1 MLEKDIND
9 LLQDYKYRKNIL
21 EEITLDD
28 IEKWNNMD
36 VDGDWDKITNKPSTF
51 TPSTHTHN
59 FEDLLEKPTT
69 LEGYGITDVYTK
81 DEIQDNTLNKFKAIN
96 GKVLVDTGFNLG
108 VKDGDNLISYNYGT
122 SGAPTVK
129 FGLSYDSDMYSYI
142 DSYLGKLDLIAS
154 EQIYIRT
161 PYLNLKVPSFSLS
174 GGNGGFSVDVSDT
187 YANNKVLASI
197 PVEFTDSFKSPRI
210 NIYGNNNTV
219 FEGSLYN
226 STYNINGTIKDGLH
240 LRHEDGKYLVLGYRD
255 IEKDT
260 VYSYMICDV
269 EGVLRNDSDGDDWG
283 PIRFEQNVF
292 FRHGLKIGG
301 GEDIILAGKGVNTRI
316 TALENAIT
324 QGTGMVEW
332 NNVLN
337 KPSTFIP
344 SSHSHTIADVTGL
357 QSALDGKAASNHTHS
372 YLPLS
377 GGNLTGDITAQAI
390 NVGNSCP
397 IRGRETSNGLYK
409 TLVYMNSQNQVV
421 LGSGSNSVT
430 IQIPALDK
438 LAIWDDA
445 TKKSYNIYHSGNFTP
460 SNYLLKSGG
469 TLTGDII
476 LSNSTAIK
484 GNISGTAQDLI
495 KFGIYATQS
504 ESTLATI
511 VGNSDNPTISL
522 GKLYEG
528 NYRVLNSNNFTSY
541 CPSISDLSNYLPKS
555 GGNVS
560 GNIVLNNTIKISS
573 KDKGGT
579 VRDLIWMNNATN
591 GEVVVGNG
599 SNQVTFDIPTPKSL
613 KIWCDGTQKSYEVY
627 HSGNDPWRIK
637 TLGKAD
643 MDTTLN
649 SRGQGFLMK
658 EAYNGTSSGY
668 PKGYG
673 NVLRMGGT
681 GSNELFFEWCD
692 GTAGMIYHR
701 CLRDIGTSWTPW
713 RRLAYAD
720 ELSSYLPKSGGTM
733 KGELALTQDKGIVS
747 ANVEGGTLLVET
759 KSSVNVGKTTKNLN
773 LNCSLAYMNGARV
786 LTEYNYA
793 YYVLPKTIFAGL
805 FSPDKTIGT
814 DSNAFYGYSKKTV
827 YKSADC
833 TVGTDRITISKA
845 GIYKVTATWG
855 GVPKSG
861 TANTSAMRF
870 TIQQKKSSAAIASK
884 LDTITVTTLNRT
896 AKSTV
901 SYLFKCSANDYFIF
915 FSYLCT
921 VTFESEDVEI
931 EIVRIS

>member
-1 MLEKDIND
+1 MYSITTSPYNMVGTISNALKDSEG
-9 LLQDYKYRKNIL
+9 NIIKDTYL
-21 EEITLDD
+21 KRSGQNTANL
-28 IEKWNNMD
+28 NTCYD
-36 VDGDWDKITNKPSTF
+36 VGIYFYTNSAT
-51 TPSTHTHN
+51 
-59 FEDLLEKPTT
+59 
-69 LEGYGITDVYTK
+69 
-81 DEIQDNTLNKFKAIN
+81 
-96 GKVLVDTGFNLG
+96 
-108 VKDGDNLISYNYGT
+108 
-122 SGAPTVK
+122 GAPNR
-129 FGLSYDSDMYSYI
+129 
-142 DSYLGKLDLIAS
+142 
-154 EQIYIRT
+154 Q
-161 PYLNLKVPSFSLS
+161 
-174 GGNGGFSVDVSDT
+174 
-187 YANNKVLASI
+187 
-197 PVEFTDSFKSPRI
+197 
-210 NIYGNNNTV
+210 YGHILNTV
-219 FEGSLYN
+219 SSGNKYNGSNNWLSQLAFNTDDTIWHRSKVN
-226 STYNINGTIKDGLH
+226 SGEWTNWTK
-240 LRHEDGKYLVLGYRD
+240 LVKTTDL
-255 IEKDT
+255 
-260 VYSYMICDV
+260 
-269 EGVLRNDSDGDDWG
+269 
-283 PIRFEQNVF
+283 
-292 FRHGLKIGG
+292 
-301 GEDIILAGKGVNTRI
+301 
-316 TALENAIT
+316 
-324 QGTGMVEW
+324 
-332 NNVLN
+332 NN
-337 KPSTFIP
+337 
-344 SSHSHTIADVTGL
+344 
-357 QSALDGKAASNHTHS
+357 
-372 YLPLS
+372 YLP
-377 GGNLTGDITAQAI
+377 
-390 NVGNSCP
+390 
-397 IRGRETSNGLYK
+397 
-409 TLVYMNSQNQVV
+409 
-421 LGSGSNSVT
+421 
-430 IQIPALDK
+430 
-438 LAIWDDA
+438 
-445 TKKSYNIYHSGNFTP
+445 
-460 SNYLLKSGG
+460 KSGG

-522 GKLYEG
+522 GKLYEK

-560 GNIVLNNTIKISS
+560 GNIILNNTIKISS

-579 VRDLIWMNNATN
+579 VRDLIWMNNTTN
-591 GEVVVGNG
+591 GEVVVGGG

-643 MDTTLN
+643 MDTTVN